1 LIELLRRAAADD
13 PGRPAVVTDDGQIAY
28 ADLVARSE
36 ALAVGLQARG
46 IERAAVV
53 TEDAATVVAL
63 LAAGSLSGT
72 EICQYAPTDDPDVVR
87 GLAERFDHDVVLTD
101 RPALGGLPGAI
112 DPAALAGDP
121 ADAPADPPDPRPL
134 LVLTTGTTGAPKGA
148 RHDWNRVLRA
158 ASRVRPGSGQR
169 WLLAYGLHQFAGLQI
184 LVHVMAAGATLVA
197 PDERRPQAGLDAI
210 RRHDVRHISATP
222 TWWRFLLAS
231 RRATDGEAPPLEQ
244 ITLGG
249 EAAPDSLLAEL
260 AETFPGAQITH
271 VFAATEFGST
281 GSVRDGQGGF
291 DVAVLKRGDDAD
303 IAMKVVDGE
312 LWIRSRVGMLGYYGE
327 EPVDPEGWRPTGDLV
342 EIVGDRVL
350 FRGRTTEVIN
360 VGGVKVHP
368 VPIEDL
374 VSRVPGVELAR
385 VFGRPNK
392 LTGAVVA
399 IELVVSA
406 GADPEAV
413 VEAVRDACD
422 GLPAASRPRSV
433 KVVDELATLG
443 GKLTRQEPT
452 R

>member
-1 LIELLRRAAADD
+1 LIELLRRAAADEPD
-13 PGRPAVVTDDGQIAY
+13 RPAVVTDEDSITYEA
-28 ADLVARSE
+28 LTARSE
-36 ALAVGLQARG
+36 ALAAGLLARG
-46 IERAAVV
+46 LARVAVV
-53 TEDAATVVAL
+53 TEDAVTVVAL

-72 EICQYAPTDDPDVVR
+72 EICQYAPTDDPEVVR
-87 GLAERFDHDVVLTD
+87 GLAERFDHDTVITD
-101 RPALGGLPGAI
+101 RAALADLPGAL
-112 DPAALAGDP
+112 DPEVLAGDP
-121 ADAPADPPDPRPL
+121 SAAPAEPPDERPL

-158 ASRVRPGSGQR
+158 AARVRPGPGQR

-222 TWWRFLLAS
+222 TWWRFLLTS
-231 RRATDGEAPPLEQ
+231 RRATGAEAPPLAQ

-249 EAAPDSLLAEL
+249 EAAPDSLLADL
-260 AETFPGAQITH
+260 TETFPGAQITH

-291 DVAVLKRGDDAD
+291 DVSALDRGDDAD
-303 IAMKVVDGE
+303 IAMKIVDGE

-327 EPVDPEGWRPTGDLV
+327 HPVDPEGWRPTGDLV
-342 EIVGDRVL
+342 EVVGDRVL

-374 VSRVPGVELAR
+374 VSAVPGVELAR

-406 GADPEAV
+406 GADPDE
-413 VEAVRDACD
+413 
-422 GLPAASRPRSV
+422 
-433 KVVDELATLG
+433 VVDA
-443 GKLTRQEPT
+443 
-452 R
+452 